1 MHIWTKELMS
11 SIKANS
17 TKSITKKGLA
27 MANNQT
33 ADLELT
39 AEELREYNH
48 FVGLKQ
54 ALERLEQNPDF
65 QKLILEDYFKNKPI
79 NGVSLLATDYVKKN
93 GLRGE
98 IMEDLVAVS
107 KLQDY
112 FLNIKRLGT
121 TLDDVEDDAELDG
134 EE

>member
-1 MHIWTKELMS
+1 MS
-11 SIKANS
+11 LKANS

-65 QKLILEDYFKNKPI
+65 QKVILEDYCKNKPI

>member
-1 MHIWTKELMS
+1 MS
-11 SIKANS
+11 LKANS

>member
-1 MHIWTKELMS
+1 MS
-11 SIKANS
+11 LKANS

-65 QKLILEDYFKNKPI
+65 QKVILEDYFKNKPI

-121 TLDDVEDDAELDG
+121 TLDDVEDDAELDC

>member
-1 MHIWTKELMS
+1 MS
-11 SIKANS
+11 LKANS

-65 QKLILEDYFKNKPI
+65 QKVILEDYFKNKPI

-121 TLDDVEDDAELDG
+121 TLDDVEDDDELVD

>member
-1 MHIWTKELMS
+1 MS
-11 SIKANS
+11 LKANS

-54 ALERLEQNPDF
+54 SLERLEQNPDF
-65 QKLILEDYFKNKPI
+65 QKVILEDYFKNKPI

-121 TLDDVEDDAELDG
+121 TLDDVEDDELVD

>member
-1 MHIWTKELMS
+1 MS
-11 SIKANS
+11 LKANS

-65 QKLILEDYFKNKPI
+65 QKVILEDYFKNKPI

-121 TLDDVEDDAELDG
+121 TLDDVEDDDDELVD

>member
-1 MHIWTKELMS
+1 MS
-11 SIKANS
+11 LKANS

-79 NGVSLLATDYVKKN
+79 NGVSLLATDYIKKN